1 MATNT
6 THATSQASVSESN
19 RSRIVKHLYHNGIS
33 SRAQIAK
40 ALELTPAAI
49 TKITARLIEAGMIE
63 ETGDLEGSK
72 NRRSIGLK
80 LNTTHFRIIG
90 IKFARSLV
98 QIGVFDLCGNTL
110 SFENLPT
117 VCDNTINDSI
127 VTIHQRVEQL
137 LDNDPSIV
145 AIGMAVPGPYL
156 RNVRPHRPW
165 CPTCRAWRRI
175 NFIDEFATAFRV
187 PVFIEQDARAGA
199 LAHYLFDPSV
209 HADDNLAYYLVGEGV
224 GLGVIDNGRLINGF
238 LGAATEIGHISIDVN
253 GRPCD
258 CGNVGCLERYCSTP
272 AIHDT
277 LIADGTVVPG
287 AADMTH
293 TEAAR
298 ALFAK
303 AGDGDEA
310 AIAIV
315 REVARY
321 VGYGCVTIFNGYNPE
336 HIIIGDIVSEAGPIL
351 LDEVRATVAE
361 RAIPEIN
368 ASTSISLSTLS
379 ADAAVSGAAAVAV
392 TQFLEHP
399 SVFFDVS

>member
-156 RNVRPHRPW
+156 RNVGR
-165 CPTCRAWRRI
+165 TAVVSNMQGWRKI
-175 NFIDEFATAFRV
+175 NFIDEFVTAFRV

-238 LGAATEIGHISIDVN
+238 LGAATEIGHISVDVN
-253 GRPCD
+253 GKPCD
-258 CGNVGCLERYCSTP
+258 CGNIGCLERYCSAN
-272 AIHDT
+272 AIHER
-277 LIADGTVVPG
+277 LNEQPSIVPG
-287 AADMTH
+287 CEAMTH
-293 TEAAR
+293 AQACT

-303 AGDGDEA
+303 AAAGDKA
-310 AIAIV
+310 AMDLTS
-315 REVARY
+315 EVARY
-321 VGYGCVTIFNGYNPE
+321 IGYGAVNIINAFNPT
-336 HIIIGDIVSEAGPIL
+336 HIVLGDIISQAGQPL
-351 LDEVRATVAE
+351 LDEVKKVVRE
-361 RAIPEIN
+361 RTIPEVGHDTKI
-368 ASTSISLSTLS
+368 TLS
-379 ADAAVSGAAAVAV
+379 NLPTDATVSGAAAVAI
-392 TQFLEHP
+392 TNFLEHP
-399 SVFFDVS
+399 SMFFDVA

>member
-1 MATNT
+1 MCI
-6 THATSQASVSESN
+6 
-19 RSRIVKHLYHNGIS
+19 R
-33 SRAQIAK
+33 
-40 ALELTPAAI
+40 
-49 TKITARLIEAGMIE
+49 
-63 ETGDLEGSK
+63 
-72 NRRSIGLK
+72 
-80 LNTTHFRIIG
+80 
-90 IKFARSLV
+90 
-98 QIGVFDLCGNTL
+98 
-110 SFENLPT
+110 
-117 VCDNTINDSI
+117 DS
-127 VTIHQRVEQL
+127 
-137 LDNDPSIV
+137 
-145 AIGMAVPGPYL
+145 
-156 RNVRPHRPW
+156 
-165 CPTCRAWRRI
+165 
-175 NFIDEFATAFRV
+175 
-187 PVFIEQDARAGA
+187 
-199 LAHYLFDPSV
+199 
-209 HADDNLAYYLVGEGV
+209 
-224 GLGVIDNGRLINGF
+224 
-238 LGAATEIGHISIDVN
+238 
-253 GRPCD
+253 
-258 CGNVGCLERYCSTP
+258 YCSTP

>member
-72 NRRSIGLK
+72 NR
-80 LNTTHFRIIG
+80 IIG

-127 VTIHQRVEQL
+127 ATIHQRVEQL

-156 RNVRPHRPW
+156 RNVGR
-165 CPTCRAWRRI
+165 TAVVSNMQGWRKI

-258 CGNVGCLERYCSTP
+258 CGNIGCLERYCSTP